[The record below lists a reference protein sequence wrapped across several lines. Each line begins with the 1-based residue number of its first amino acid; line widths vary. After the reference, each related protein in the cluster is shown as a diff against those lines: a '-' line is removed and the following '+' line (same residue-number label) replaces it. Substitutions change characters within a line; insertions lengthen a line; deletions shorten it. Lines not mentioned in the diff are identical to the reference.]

1 MNSFHVWFLIFIC
14 IGYLIVTDQSIAQ
27 LFVLLFKLA
36 RVQYEKIKWYV
47 QYSPDNPFLK
57 FMLHR
62 KYLKIA
68 KKLHKE
74 LVKKD

>member
-1 MNSFHVWFLIFIC
+1 MNSFYVWFLIFIC

-47 QYSPDNPFLK
+47 RYSPDNPLVK
-57 FMLHR
+57 FILHR

-68 KKLHKE
+68 KELHKE